1 MAGNLKYRIDTV
13 ISEEMRDG
21 IEKICEINIIRPS
34 VYLRQ
39 LIVRNLI
46 EQGIFEKPTIK
57 SFNNNSA
64 PKEINGGE
72 NEIGA
77 SAA

>member
-13 ISEEMRDG
+13 INQEMRDG
-21 IEKICEINIIRPS
+21 IEQICAINVITPS

-46 EQGIFEKPTIK
+46 EQGIMEKP
-57 SFNNNSA
+57 SF
-64 PKEINGGE
+64 KRREINGADDA
-72 NEIGA
+72 I
-77 SAA
+77 SAP

>member
-13 ISEEMRDG
+13 INQEMRDG
-21 IEKICEINIIRPS
+21 IETICAVNIIAPS

-46 EQGIFEKPTIK
+46 EEGIIERPTVKRKEI
-57 SFNNNSA
+57 SGAEDAVSA
-64 PKEINGGE
+64 P
-72 NEIGA
+72 
-77 SAA
+77 